1 MPPARLQRSAA
12 GATRGTVNEPAAPSA
27 RSHEALLAAFRE
39 RGDTAAL
46 GALFDATAPELFR
59 IATALAPDAAAAE
72 DALQESY
79 LLLLEHAEKWDARRR
94 VAPWLAGIL
103 RLKIHEVRR
112 ARRAHDPRRG

>member
-1 MPPARLQRSAA
+1 MPAGRLQRPTH
-12 GATRGTVNEPAAPSA
+12 GATRGTVNEPAT
-27 RSHEALLAAFRE
+27 RSESTHEALLAAFRD

-46 GALFDATAPELFR
+46 GALFDTTAPELFR
-59 IATALAPDAAAAE
+59 IATALAPDAASAE
-72 DALQESY
+72 DALQETY
-79 LLLLEHAEKWDARRR
+79 LLLMEHAEKWDATRR